1 MLNFNKKGGIPTEDM
16 QFRQIRS
23 INVGTNLST
32 EPKYNPPAPTQQNH
46 INNIQQ
52 PVQPIQSVAPVQQVQ
67 SSFQHDMEAFVQL
80 ILEHPQYQD
89 LFKGPSGTNGEVGPT
104 GPKGEQGEPGA
115 QGPPGEEGYEGPPG
129 IQGPMGPPGPSG
141 VFDVSNGLDMQGQV
155 MRNLGEPINDTD
167 AVTKKYV
174 DDLFEQFEALLNSKK
189 SKKN

>member
-16 QFRQIRS
+16 QNRQIRS
-23 INVGTNLST
+23 INVGTNQPLV
-32 EPKYNPPAPTQQNH
+32 EQKYTPPTPTQAR
-46 INNIQQ
+46 Q
-52 PVQPIQSVAPVQQVQ
+52 PVQPVQPVQQVQQSSQQQ

-89 LFKGPSGTNGEVGPT
+89 LFKGPAGINGEAGPT
-104 GPKGEQGEPGA
+104 GPKGDQGEPGA

-129 IQGPMGPPGPSG
+129 TQGQMGPPGPPG
-141 VFDVSNGLDMQGQV
+141 VFDVSNGLDMQNQI
-155 MRNLGEPINDTD
+155 MRNLGEPVNDTD

-189 SKKN
+189 AKKN